1 MKHLGIIQTAACAAL
16 IVAALSPRAVKADE
30 WDKKTY
36 LTFSD
41 SVQVPG
47 TVLPAGKYV
56 FKLLESPSDRY
67 VVQIFNERE
76 NHIFA
81 TVMTIPNYKLDTP
94 DKTQISFY
102 EAPAGQPEPI
112 RAWFYPGDNTGRE
125 FVYNKHEAAL
135 IAQAGNQ
142 NVRTEETTTVAENT
156 TPSSEID
163 TTETLAQQSAAVA
176 TEPEVEA
183 NQPVE
188 ASEPAPVAQAAPDVT
203 EPAPQ
208 TTESPRSDETTT
220 EDQPA
225 DTTPAADT
233 TSSMPSTGSEM
244 PMVLLVG
251 LVSIA
256 GAMSVRLA
264 RRVN

>member
-1 MKHLGIIQTAACAAL
+1 MKHLSIIQTAACAAL
-16 IVAALSPRAVKADE
+16 FVAALSPRAVKADE

-36 LTFSD
+36 LTFSG

-47 TVLPAGKYV
+47 AVLPAGKYV
-56 FKLLESPSDRY
+56 FKLLESPADRY

-81 TVMTIPNYKLDTP
+81 TVLAIPDYKLDPP

-112 RAWFYPGDNTGRE
+112 RAWFYPGDNYGRE

-135 IAQAGNQ
+135 IAQAGSQ
-142 NVRTEETTTVAENT
+142 NVQTEVTTTVAQNT
-156 TPSSEID
+156 APNSEIN
-163 TTETLAQQSAAVA
+163 TTETQALQSAAVA
-176 TEPEVEA
+176 TEPEIES
-183 NQPVE
+183 NKPVE
-188 ASEPAPVAQAAPDVT
+188 APEPVPVVT

-208 TTESPRSDETTT
+208 TTESPMVRSEETTT
-220 EDQPA
+220 DQPT
-225 DTTPAADT
+225 DTAAPAPEP
-233 TSSMPSTGSEM
+233 SSSLPATGSEM

-256 GAMSVRLA
+256 GAMTVRAA

>member
-16 IVAALSPRAVKADE
+16 IVAALSPRAVKADQ

-56 FKLLESPSDRY
+56 FKLLESASDRY

-81 TVMTIPNYKLDTP
+81 TVMAIPNYKLDTP

-102 EAPAGQPEPI
+102 EAPTGQPEPI
-112 RAWFYPGDNTGRE
+112 RAWFYPGDNFGRE
-125 FVYNKHEAAL
+125 FVYNKQEAAL

-142 NVRTEETTTVAENT
+142 NVRTEENVTVAENNAPA
-156 TPSSEID
+156 PSSEIN
-163 TTETLAQQSAAVA
+163 TTETQAQQSAAVA
-176 TEPEVEA
+176 TEPEVES
-183 NQPVE
+183 NTPVE
-188 ASEPAPVAQAAPDVT
+188 TPQPAPTVTEPAAT

-208 TTESPRSDETTT
+208 TTESPRSDEATT
-220 EDQPA
+220 DQPT
-225 DTTPAADT
+225 DTAAPA
-233 TSSMPSTGSEM
+233 PSTTLPATGSQM
-244 PMVLLVG
+244 PMVLLIG
-251 LVSIA
+251 LVSVA
-256 GAMSVRLA
+256 GAMSVRA
-264 RRVN
+264 VRRTS